1 MANNLFETQ
10 YDLTKKSKFREFY
23 ESYKIWIYSIIFGLI
38 IIIVSYSY
46 YKHSNERKKI
56 LLSENYIQ
64 AKVHLENENK
74 DKAVEIL
81 KSIIFSNDSS
91 YSTLSFFMILD
102 ENLINDSNE
111 IAKLFDHLLKNNK
124 FEKEIENL
132 LYYKKALF
140 KSNYLEEQKFLEEI
154 RPLLHSKETI
164 WKSHALM
171 LVGDFYFSKK
181 EYIKAKDFYTQILSI
196 ENLLPELYDQARMK
210 LLNIGND

>member
-38 IIIVSYSY
+38 IIIASYSY
-46 YKHSNERKKI
+46 YKDSNERKKI

-64 AKVHLENENK
+64 AKVHLENGNK
-74 DKAVEIL
+74 DKAVKIL

-91 YSTLSFFMILD
+91 YSTLSFFMILN
-102 ENLINDSNE
+102 ENLIEDSNE
-111 IAKLFDHLLKNNK
+111 VSKLFDHLLENN
-124 FEKEIENL
+124 EYDADIENL
-132 LYYKKALF
+132 LRYKKALF
-140 KSNYLEEQKFLEEI
+140 KSNYVEEAKFLEEI
-154 RPLLHSKETI
+154 RPLLNDKHTLWKGHS
-164 WKSHALM
+164 LM
-171 LVGDFYFSKK
+171 LVGDFYFSKE

-210 LLNIGND
+210 LVNIGND

>member
-102 ENLINDSNE
+102 ENLINDSNGCVYAE
-111 IAKLFDHLLKNNK
+111 RKNSRWRYWYRNK
-124 FEKEIENL
+124 TKGI
-132 LYYKKALF
+132 
-140 KSNYLEEQKFLEEI
+140 
-154 RPLLHSKETI
+154 
-164 WKSHALM
+164 
-171 LVGDFYFSKK
+171 
-181 EYIKAKDFYTQILSI
+181 
-196 ENLLPELYDQARMK
+196 
-210 LLNIGND
+210 